1 MGYLEG
7 AQFGKFVSMATTDSG
22 LLYNLIASGMA
33 FYLYNEL
40 ATMTI
45 KKTGAVTSS
54 VANTA
59 KRVIVMVYMS
69 AITGK
74 KLTTEQKIGATIAI
88 GGVMVY
94 SIIDDL
100 IKKVKEKMK

>member
-1 MGYLEG
+1 MK
-7 AQFGKFVSMATTDSG
+7 GKKTVTTTTTGTG
-22 LLYNLIASGMA
+22 LQYNLIASGMT

-45 KKTGAVTSS
+45 KKTGAVTAS

-59 KRVIVMVYMS
+59 KRVIVMVVS
-69 AITGK
+69 AIAFGEALSFEK
-74 KLTTEQKIGATIAI
+74 KVGATVAI
-88 GGVMVY
+88 GGVFLY

-100 IKKVKEKMK
+100 LKPKAKKE

>member
-1 MGYLEG
+1 M
-7 AQFGKFVSMATTDSG
+7 G
-22 LLYNLIASGMA
+22 LLISGMT

-45 KKTGAVTSS
+45 KQVGPVASS

-69 AITGK
+69 VFVTGK
-74 KLTTEQKIGATIAI
+74 DLTEEQKIGAAIAI
-88 GGVMVY
+88 SFVMVY
-94 SIIDDL
+94 SVVDMIFPP
-100 IKKVKEKMK
+100 KKKADTKKKD